1 MNELV
6 VIQNLIHNIRGQ
18 KVMLD
23 SDLAMLY
30 GVLTKNLNKA
40 VKRNVQRF
48 PEDFMFQLTEEEYE
62 SLRFQ
67 IGTSKP
73 KRGGRR
79 FMPYVFT
86 EQRIAM
92 LSSVLK
98 SEQAISVNIQIMR
111 TFVKIKQFALEHKEL
126 TERLTELEHYFIE
139 HCKDNKDDLKKLYEA
154 MELLMD
160 RTKPVKIGFNI
171 NK

>member
-6 VIQNLIHNIRGQ
+6 VMQNLIHNIRGQ

-30 GVLTKNLNKA
+30 GVLTKNLNKV

-86 EQRIAM
+86 EQGIAM

-98 SEQAISVNIQIMR
+98 IR
-111 TFVKIKQFALEHKEL
+111 TGNF
-126 TERLTELEHYFIE
+126 
-139 HCKDNKDDLKKLYEA
+139 
-154 MELLMD
+154 
-160 RTKPVKIGFNI
+160 G
-171 NK
+171 

>member
-6 VIQNLIHNIRGQ
+6 VMQNLIHNIRGQ

-73 KRGGRR
+73 KRGGICIHRAGNC
-79 FMPYVFT
+79 YAIK
-86 EQRIAM
+86 RI
-92 LSSVLK
+92 K
-98 SEQAISVNIQIMR
+98 IR
-111 TFVKIKQFALEHKEL
+111 TGNF
-126 TERLTELEHYFIE
+126 
-139 HCKDNKDDLKKLYEA
+139 
-154 MELLMD
+154 
-160 RTKPVKIGFNI
+160 G
-171 NK
+171 

>member
-1 MNELV
+1 
-6 VIQNLIHNIRGQ
+6 
-18 KVMLD
+18 MLD

-67 IGTSKP
+67 FGTSKP

-86 EQRIAM
+86 KQGIAM